1 MVRVLDYGVRIEQA
15 REAVLAIVAR
25 DGVAALNQVTLAAEL
40 GLSLATVKR
49 SISSS
54 RVLPRLGVDLLAR
67 RFRREVTRQG
77 WPDIREEFDCAVAS
91 QAGALALGPLEGSVA
106 DEGTRDEWVTALRA
120 LWCALPCDDSAAE
133 DARSWATLTAAF
145 SGCDDMIRE
154 LRDERQAWIAGLVED
169 VVARFPAPVASR
181 DHEVTLLLA
190 VVTGLID
197 GASRGR
203 LAPHSARDALV
214 CYALTRV
221 PAHRSG

>member
-49 SISSS
+49 SVSSS

-77 WPDIREEFDCAVAS
+77 WPDTRAEFDCAVAC
-91 QAGALALGPLEGSVA
+91 QVGALAGGPLEGSVA
-106 DEGTRDEWVTALRA
+106 EGTRDEWMVALRA
-120 LWCALPCDDSAAE
+120 LWCALPRDDSAVE

-145 SGCDDMIRE
+145 SGCDDVIRE
-154 LRDERQAWIAGLVED
+154 LRDEREAWITGLVED
-169 VVARFPAPVASR
+169 VVDRFPMPIASR
-181 DHEVTLLLA
+181 DHEAALLLA

-197 GASRGR
+197 IAARGR
-203 LAPHSARDALV
+203 VAPEVARAALIRHALARS
-214 CYALTRV
+214 
-221 PAHRSG
+221 PAHTSP